1 MRYSGERE
9 KELLMLKNNKL
20 LDSSQVHVSAM
31 DPAFL
36 YGESLVTTVGV
47 TRGHPEF
54 LDRHLDRI
62 LQMANSLDW
71 SFIPSRGDLLHGV
84 SMLLENLE
92 SPPKLLRITMTP
104 GALREVS
111 LTGKPSVQG
120 DWFIFPVFRNDP
132 PKSDWEHGVDVALA
146 PDPLLLS
153 GDPRGRLKTGNLLL
167 SAHLA
172 RRKPKGVYEWILK
185 GRTGRLLEG
194 AVSNVF
200 FIRDDGTVFTA
211 PERWGILPGV
221 IRCVVLEEWK
231 KEGRILRW
239 SAPKSSELGQVKGI
253 FLTNSYLKVMPVA
266 RLLDEKGGVLWE
278 GSPSWLKEE
287 ILPLRERIEIR
298 SARE

>member
-1 MRYSGERE
+1 
-9 KELLMLKNNKL
+9 MLKNNRL
-20 LDSSQVHVSAM
+20 LDSTQAHVSAM

-54 LDRHLDRI
+54 IDRHLSRI

-71 SFIPSRGDLLHGV
+71 SFIPSREDLLHGV
-84 SMLLENLE
+84 SMLLEKLE
-92 SPPKLLRITMTP
+92 PSPKLLRITLTP

-120 DWFIFPVFRNDP
+120 DWFLFPVFRNDP
-132 PKSDWEHGVDVALA
+132 SKSDWEQGVDVALTA
-146 PDPLLLS
+146 DPLLLP

-200 FIRDDGTVFTA
+200 FIRDDGSVMTA
-211 PERWGILPGV
+211 PERWGVLPGV
-221 IRCVVLEEWK
+221 IRSVVLEEWK

-239 SAPKSSELGQVKGI
+239 SAPKSSELDQVKGI
-253 FLTNSYLKVMPVA
+253 FLTNSYLKVMPVG
-266 RLLDEKGGVLWE
+266 RLLDEKGRVLWE
-278 GSPSWLKEE
+278 GSPTCLKEE
-287 ILPLRERIEIR
+287 ILPLRERLEIR

>member
-1 MRYSGERE
+1 
-9 KELLMLKNNKL
+9 MLKNNKL

>member
-1 MRYSGERE
+1 
-9 KELLMLKNNKL
+9 MLKNNTL
-20 LDSSQVHVSAM
+20 LDSTQAHVSAM

-54 LDRHLDRI
+54 IDRHLARI
-62 LQMANSLDW
+62 LQMANALDW
-71 SFIPSRGDLLHGV
+71 RLIPSREDLLHGV

-111 LTGKPSVQG
+111 LIEKPSVQG
-120 DWFIFPVFRNDP
+120 DWFIFPVFRNEP
-132 PKSDWEHGVDVALA
+132 PKSDWEQGVNVALA

-200 FIRDDGTVFTA
+200 FIRDDGTVCTA
-211 PERWGILPGV
+211 PERWGVLPGV

-239 SAPKSSELGQVKGI
+239 SAPKSSELNQVKGI
-253 FLTNSYLKVMPVA
+253 FLTNSYLKVMPVG
-266 RLLDEKGGVLWE
+266 RILDEKGGVLWE
-278 GSPSWLKEE
+278 GSPACLKEE
-287 ILPLRERIEIR
+287 ILPFRERIQIR
-298 SARE
+298 SERE